1 MKLHISKSTIIKIA
15 LLLLLLIIVF
25 LFYLFW
31 NKIMDNIYPFIISI
45 FIAYL
50 LNPLVSK
57 MEAKGIKRSVGIL
70 IIYIIFISFL
80 FFICF
85 YMIPVIIKDIAKLL
99 NNLPG
104 YTIKFRDTIIFLQ
117 DKYSKSGLP
126 VGMKNAIDNNLIKFE
141 YFTTGLLESF
151 ITTIIS
157 ALSKLLS
164 IALIPILLY
173 YFLKD
178 FKVITEKVKLF
189 IPRNYRK
196 QVSRISI
203 SIDDVFGNYIRTQII
218 LSIIIAVMT
227 TIALLFLKVDFAL
240 IIGIVNGITN
250 IIPYF
255 GPIIGAVPAVLIALL
270 QSPVKAL
277 YTVIILT
284 IIQQI
289 ESDIICPKIMS
300 ESVGLHPL
308 TVIFS
313 LIIGGEI
320 FGIPGL
326 ILGVP
331 VAAALKIIYHD
342 VMKGLF

>member
-1 MKLHISKSTIIKIA
+1 MKLHISKGAIIKIV
-15 LLLLLLIIVF
+15 LLLILTIIVF
-25 LFYLFW
+25 LIYIFR
-31 NKIMDNIYPFIISI
+31 NKIMDIVNPFIVSA

-57 MEAKGIKRSVGIL
+57 MEVKGIKRSFGIL

-85 YMIPVIIKDIAKLL
+85 YMIPVLIKDIAELL

-104 YTIKFRDTIIFLQ
+104 YTMKFRNTIIFLQ

-126 VGMKNAIDNNLIKFE
+126 AGMKNTIDNNLVKLE

-151 ITTIIS
+151 IATIIS

-178 FKVITEKVKLF
+178 FRAITDKVKLF
-189 IPRNYRK
+189 IPRKYRK
-196 QVSRISI
+196 QVSRISK

-240 IIGIVNGITN
+240 IIGIINGITN

-255 GPIIGAVPAVLIALL
+255 GPLIGAVPAVLIALL
-270 QSPVKAL
+270 QSPIKAL

-308 TVIFS
+308 TVIFA
-313 LIIGGEI
+313 LIIGGET
-320 FGIPGL
+320 FGAAGL